1 MEDVHQPVSIVV
13 IDDNAVSLEF
23 VAEALANSGLRIL
36 SSTVPEEGLAMVNE
50 HHPTIV
56 LTDVIMP
63 YISGFEVLRLVKQ
76 LDRDIEVLLM
86 SADDL
91 PSTGANSAPLDAGF
105 LRKPIPITQLRECVT
120 RLLEKHSASN
130 PRP

>member
-1 MEDVHQPVSIVV
+1 MEDTQQPVSIVV
-13 IDDNAVSLEF
+13 IDDNAISLEF
-23 VAEALANSGLRIL
+23 VAEALASSGLRIL
-36 SSTVPEEGLAMVNE
+36 TSTIPEEGLAMVNE

-76 LDRDIEVLLM
+76 VDSDIDVVLM

-91 PSTGANSAPLDAGF
+91 PSTGANSAPLAAGF
-105 LRKPIPITQLRECVT
+105 LRKPIPITQLRECVA
-120 RLLEKHSASN
+120 RLMEKHSAN
-130 PRP
+130 NHRP